1 MFTPEEVQAAKK
13 ELLDCLKGFDN
24 KEETVSE
31 TLFNVYPTEMNAI
44 VRLLSRKQ
52 SETQEKQK
60 TIDQNKLQLIEDY
73 IEFHYGQTA
82 DDGLKSKLR
91 NAASVGWEL
100 CLNSN
105 KVMPKLNSTKLIGDV
120 QEHFK
125 NLSEHEFD
133 WKSFYNGWIEGR
145 TQLVFG
151 GG

>member
-1 MFTPEEVQAAKK
+1 M
-13 ELLDCLKGFDN
+13 D
-24 KEETVSE
+24 
-31 TLFNVYPTEMNAI
+31 
-44 VRLLSRKQ
+44 
-52 SETQEKQK
+52 K
-60 TIDQNKLQLIEDY
+60 TIDQKKLQLIEDY
-73 IEFHYGQTA
+73 VELHYGQTA
-82 DDGLKSKLR
+82 DDGLKAKLR

-125 NLSEHEFD
+125 NLSEYEFD

-151 GG
+151 GEEKNKKEI